1 MCLYFK
7 IIFFLLL
14 VFNIQ
19 DSLQTDFLPV
29 LEGLNIKSPYYI
41 ADKYDIQ
48 YKHLMKYHFQ
58 KHEPSMVLYSTKSD
72 ADIPKINKEKYL
84 ALYKLLEVVKIL
96 VQYWS
101 LCFLLSFQL
110 SFF

>member
-7 IIFFLLL
+7 IIFFLLQ

-58 KHEPSMVLYSTKSD
+58 KHEPSMVLYSTKSA
-72 ADIPKINKEKYL
+72 ADIPKINK
-84 ALYKLLEVVKIL
+84 AKISSI
-96 VQYWS
+96 VQTIGS
-101 LCFLLSFQL
+101 DEDFSA
-110 SFF
+110 